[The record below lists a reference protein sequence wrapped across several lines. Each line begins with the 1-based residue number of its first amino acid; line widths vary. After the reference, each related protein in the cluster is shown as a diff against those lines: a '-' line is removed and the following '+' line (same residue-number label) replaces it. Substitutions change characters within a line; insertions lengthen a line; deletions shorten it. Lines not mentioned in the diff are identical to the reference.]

1 MTKGLDGHFLNY
13 GIRKE
18 DIDVIRALAQRHKL
32 DDDWVV
38 EEVLKEYHEIKNKE
52 LDVDDTSVEKVIEK
66 ALKKI

>member
-1 MTKGLDGHFLNY
+1 LDGHFLNY

-18 DIDVIRALAQRHKL
+18 DIDVIRTLAQRHKL

>member
-1 MTKGLDGHFLNY
+1 MAKGLDGHFLNY

-18 DIDVIRALAQRHKL
+18 DIDVIRTLAQRHKL